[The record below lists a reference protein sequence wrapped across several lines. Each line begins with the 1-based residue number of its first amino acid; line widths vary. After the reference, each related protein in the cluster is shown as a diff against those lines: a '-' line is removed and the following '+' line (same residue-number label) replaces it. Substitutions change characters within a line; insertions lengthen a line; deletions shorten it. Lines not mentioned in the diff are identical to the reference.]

1 MLSEIDN
8 KDPDVDIILP
18 NYNNG
23 KYLKETINSIIAQT
37 YENWKLFIIDDNSQ
51 DNSKEIIGN
60 YKNEKNNIV
69 YLSKNKGVAFCRN
82 LAIRLSNSKYIAFID
97 SDDYWSQN
105 KLKEQHLFM
114 EKFNH
119 QFTYTNYTPFIVK
132 KNKKIFMKQIIA
144 PNSFNYDQFINDTS
158 IGMSSVIIKRSIL
171 GTIRFIRE
179 LRICE
184 DYFFKCEMLKRC
196 NTAIKFNQNTMFY
209 RISKDSLQSNKL
221 RNLYWVWHINK
232 NYNQLSIFK
241 NLKSLLFIIISSI
254 KRYGIK

>member
-37 YENWKLFIIDDNSQ
+37 YKNWKLFIIDDNSQ

-60 YKNEKNNIV
+60 YKGEKIEIV

-82 LAIRLSNSKYIAFID
+82 LAIRLSDSKYISFID

-105 KLKEQHLFM
+105 KLKEQILFM

-119 QFTYTNYTPFIVK
+119 EFTYTNYTPFIVK
-132 KNKKIFMKQIIA
+132 KI
-144 PNSFNYDQFINDTS
+144 
-158 IGMSSVIIKRSIL
+158 
-171 GTIRFIRE
+171 
-179 LRICE
+179 
-184 DYFFKCEMLKRC
+184 
-196 NTAIKFNQNTMFY
+196 
-209 RISKDSLQSNKL
+209 
-221 RNLYWVWHINK
+221 
-232 NYNQLSIFK
+232 
-241 NLKSLLFIIISSI
+241 
-254 KRYGIK
+254 

>member
-37 YENWKLFIIDDNSQ
+37 YQNWKLFIIDDNSQ

-82 LAIRLSNSKYIAFID
+82 LAIRLSDSKYISFID

-105 KLKEQHLFM
+105 KLKEQILFM
-114 EKFNH
+114 EKFNYE
-119 QFTYTNYTPFIVK
+119 FTYTDYTPFDVK
-132 KNKKIFMKQIIA
+132 SNKKFFKKRIIA
-144 PNSFNYDQFINDTS
+144 PNSFTYDQFINNTS
-158 IGMSSVIIKRSIL
+158 IGTSSVIIRRSII
-171 GTIRFIRE
+171 GTTRFRK
-179 LRICE
+179 LKICE
-184 DYFFKCEMLKRC
+184 DYFFKCEILKKVS
-196 NTAIKFNQNTMFY
+196 TAIKFNSNTMFY
-209 RISKDSLQSNKL
+209 RISKNSLQSNKL
-221 RNLYWVWHINK
+221 RNLYWVWYINR
-232 NYNQLSIFK
+232 NYNRLSFLK
-241 NLKSLLFIIISSI
+241 NLKSLIFIIINSI
-254 KRYGIK
+254 KKYGIK

>member
-60 YKNEKNNIV
+60 YKNEKINIV
-69 YLSKNKGVAFCRN
+69 YLFKNKGVAFCRN

-97 SDDYWSQN
+97 SDDYWTQN
-105 KLKEQHLFM
+105 KLKEQILFM
-114 EKFNH
+114 EKFNYE
-119 QFTYTNYTPFIVK
+119 FTYTDYTPFIVK
-132 KNKKIFMKQIIA
+132 RNEKIFKKQIIVS
-144 PNSFNYDQFINDTS
+144 NSFNYDKFINDTS
-158 IGMSSVIIKRSIL
+158 IGMSSVIIRRSII
-171 GTIRFIRE
+171 GTIRFR
-179 LRICE
+179 RVRVCE
-184 DYFFKCEMLKRC
+184 DYFFKCEILKKG
-196 NTAIKFNQNTMFY
+196 NTAVKFNQNTMFY
-209 RISKDSLQSNKL
+209 RISKNSLQSNKL
-221 RNLYWVWHINK
+221 RNLYWVWYINK
-232 NYNQLSIFK
+232 NYNRLSIFK

>member
-60 YKNEKNNIV
+60 YKNEKINIV
-69 YLSKNKGVAFCRN
+69 YLFKNKGVAFCRN

-97 SDDYWSQN
+97 SDDYWTQN
-105 KLKEQHLFM
+105 KLKEQILFM

-119 QFTYTNYTPFIVK
+119 EFTYTNYTPFIVK
-132 KNKKIFMKQIIA
+132 KTKKF
-144 PNSFNYDQFINDTS
+144 
-158 IGMSSVIIKRSIL
+158 L
-171 GTIRFIRE
+171 
-179 LRICE
+179 
-184 DYFFKCEMLKRC
+184 
-196 NTAIKFNQNTMFY
+196 
-209 RISKDSLQSNKL
+209 
-221 RNLYWVWHINK
+221 
-232 NYNQLSIFK
+232 
-241 NLKSLLFIIISSI
+241 
-254 KRYGIK
+254 

>member
-1 MLSEIDN
+1 MKILIKE
-8 KDPDVDIILP
+8 KPFVDVILP
-18 NYNNG
+18 NYN
-23 KYLKETINSIIAQT
+23 KAEFLEESINSVTTQT
-37 YENWKLFIIDDNSQ
+37 YNNWKLFVIDDNSQ
-51 DNSKEIIGN
+51 DDSKKIINN
-60 YKNEKNNIV
+60 YKSRNIKAI
-69 YLSKNKGVAFCRN
+69 YLYKNKGVAFCRN
-82 LAIRLSNSKYIAFID
+82 LGIRLSDSKYISFID

-105 KLKEQHLFM
+105 KLEEQILFM

-119 QFTYTNYTPFIVK
+119 EFTYTNYTPFTVK
-132 KNKKIFMKQIIA
+132 KKIKVFKKQIIS

-158 IGMSSVIIKRSIL
+158 IGMSSVIIKRSII
-171 GTIRFIRE
+171 GTIRFIRK

-184 DYFFKCEMLKRC
+184 DYFFKCEILKSC

>member
-60 YKNEKNNIV
+60 YKNEKINIV
-69 YLSKNKGVAFCRN
+69 YLFKNKGVAFCRN

-105 KLKEQHLFM
+105 KLKEQILFM

-119 QFTYTNYTPFIVK
+119 EFTYTNYTPFIVK
-132 KNKKIFMKQIIA
+132 KNIKVFKKKNKIENKKIKLQIVKRIETTKTELRKLQDLYSTPGQLTKEVKLQVA
-144 PNSFNYDQFINDTS
+144 KKIET
-158 IGMSSVIIKRSIL
+158 KRS
-171 GTIRFIRE
+171 E
-179 LRICE
+179 LE
-184 DYFFKCEMLKRC
+184 
-196 NTAIKFNQNTMFY
+196 
-209 RISKDSLQSNKL
+209 KL
-221 RNLYWVWHINK
+221 YSDP
-232 NYNQLSIFK
+232 YGY
-241 NLKSLLFIIISSI
+241 ISS
-254 KRYGIK
+254 KKMRRWAGLQVVKVFLGIPILPGK

>member
-1 MLSEIDN
+1 MLSEFND
-8 KDPDVDIILP
+8 KDPKVDIILP
-18 NYNNG
+18 NYNKG
-23 KYLKETINSIIAQT
+23 EFIEETVNSILVQS
-37 YENWKLFIIDDNSQ
+37 YKNWNLFIIDDNSQ
-51 DNSKEIIGN
+51 DNSKKIIN
-60 YKNEKNNIV
+60 SFKNNNINIV
-69 YLSKNKGVAFCRN
+69 CLSKNKGVAFCRN
-82 LAIRLSNSKYIAFID
+82 LGIRLSNSKYISFID

-105 KLKEQHLFM
+105 KLEEQILFM

-119 QFTYTNYTPFIVK
+119 EFTYTNYTPFIVK

-158 IGMSSVIIKRSIL
+158 IGMSSVIIRRSTI
-171 GTIRFIRE
+171 GTIRFIRR

-184 DYFFKCEMLKRC
+184 DYLFKCEILKKC
-196 NTAIKFNQNTMFY
+196 NTAVKFNQNTMFY